1 MLYIIVRSLYTMEK
15 YCERHFEAGS
25 LTKEQFIDWLAQD
38 FIAAKMV
45 YDALERTRSR
55 KDWREAKQRAMQN
68 IKDELVKKYK
78 RQSTRDKYAMPMLE
92 KWIED
97 NQWKYKFHALNAIK
111 FSIKPWENGG
121 CYYVYIDKSMKEY
134 LGEMW
139 NKHITNKY
147 LHGCTGWSVVFEKYE
162 QYLKLDL
169 PEELEAQWKEDEQK
183 LGEAIRRFYRGS
195 NYWGD

>member
-1 MLYIIVRSLYTMEK
+1 MEK

-45 YDALERTRSR
+45 YDALERARSR

-78 RQSTRDKYAMPMLE
+78 RQSTRDKYAMPMFE
-92 KWIED
+92 KWVES
-97 NQWKYKFHALNAIK
+97 NQWRYKFHDLNSIK

-121 CYYVYIDKSMKEY
+121 CYYV
-134 LGEMW
+134 
-139 NKHITNKY
+139 
-147 LHGCTGWSVVFEKYE
+147 
-162 QYLKLDL
+162 
-169 PEELEAQWKEDEQK
+169 
-183 LGEAIRRFYRGS
+183 
-195 NYWGD
+195 

>member
-1 MLYIIVRSLYTMEK
+1 MEK

-55 KDWREAKQRAMQN
+55 KDWREAKQRAMQS

-78 RQSTRDKYAMPMLE
+78 RQSTRDKYAMEMFE
-92 KWIED
+92 KWVEN
-97 NQWKYKFHALNAIK
+97 NQWRYKFHDLNSIK

-121 CYYVYIDKSMKEY
+121 CYYVYIDKTMQDY
-134 LGEMW
+134 LGKMW
-139 NKHITNKY
+139 DMHINNKY
-147 LHGCTGWSVVFEKYE
+147 LHGCTGWCVVIDKYNH
-162 QYLKLDL
+162 YLKLEL
-169 PEELEAQWKEDEQK
+169 SEELESQWKEDERK
-183 LGEAIRRFYRGS
+183 LGEAISRFYRGT

>member
-1 MLYIIVRSLYTMEK
+1 MEK

-25 LTKEQFIDWLAQD
+25 LTREQFIEMLAQD
-38 FIAAKMV
+38 FIAAKKV
-45 YDALERTRSR
+45 YDALERTRVRRS
-55 KDWREAKQRAMQN
+55 WREARDKAREE
-68 IKDELVKKYK
+68 IKEELVKKYK

-121 CYYVYIDKSMKEY
+121 CYYVYIDKTMHDYRGK
-134 LGEMW
+134 MW
-139 NKHITNKY
+139 DMHINNKY
-147 LHGCTGWSVVFEKYE
+147 LHGCTGWCVVFDKYDH
-162 QYLKLDL
+162 YLKLEL
-169 PEELEAQWKEDEQK
+169 SEELEAQWEEDERK
-183 LGEAIRRFYRGS
+183 LGEAISRFYKGS